1 MNEMVSALVSSFL
14 ILTLI
19 DFLVL
24 LHWIGLHYNVNT
36 WYPCQIPATIV
47 STLSITGR
55 CSLTS

>member
-14 ILTLI
+14 IFTLI

-36 WYPCQIPATIV
+36 
-47 STLSITGR
+47 
-55 CSLTS
+55 

>member
-14 ILTLI
+14 IFTLI

-24 LHWIGLHYNVNT
+24 LQWIGLHYNVNT
-36 WYPCQIPATIV
+36 WYTCQSPATIV